1 MNFESTITE
10 ADFKRPLLDPAAER
24 IARELHPE
32 PDLAVDGLGSSVL
45 SWLVRLLGT
54 R

>member
-1 MNFESTITE
+1 MNFESTLTE
-10 ADFKRPLLDPAAER
+10 ADFKRPLLDTAEER

-32 PDLAVDGLGSSVL
+32 PDLAVDGLGGSVL
-45 SWLVRLLGT
+45 SWLVGLLGG

>member
-1 MNFESTITE
+1 MNFESTMTE
-10 ADFKRPLLDPAAER
+10 ADFNRPLLEPAEER

-32 PDLAVDGLGSSVL
+32 PDLTVDGLGGSVL
-45 SWLVRLLGT
+45 SWLVRLLGG